1 MSPREMATG
10 ASGRSPTTSVR
21 DGHHRV
27 DLDLRA
33 AGKRSHPD
41 GHPGRRIRF
50 EERLVHLVDRAER
63 THLGRVD
70 REPHGVAEART
81 GSGAYRRQVLQAPSG
96 LVPHGAG
103 YQLAGSRVD
112 RDLTRTEEQV
122 AAADRVDVGTDGL
135 RGVRGVDRLAAR
147 CHRLK
152 RIPRISAGVA
162 WTDGQPSGPGEL
174 ALPPAARGEPG

>member
-33 AGKRSHPD
+33 A
-41 GHPGRRIRF
+41 
-50 EERLVHLVDRAER
+50 AN
-63 THLGRVD
+63 
-70 REPHGVAEART
+70 
-81 GSGAYRRQVLQAPSG
+81 
-96 LVPHGAG
+96 
-103 YQLAGSRVD
+103 
-112 RDLTRTEEQV
+112 
-122 AAADRVDVGTDGL
+122 RVDVGTDGL

-174 ALPPAARGEPG
+174 ALPPAARGEPGRLVPLGRRGACPRAPRGPAA